1 MQGNGYKKVTVTLG
15 FSPSATPMDDLTI
28 GLIGANSSFAGDV
41 YLDNLILSQKDASGD
56 FVTITAT
63 PNTDGTQA
71 KTEATDKILTMTDPD
86 ASNSAKG
93 IVCIFTGQSQQK
105 LHRTARK
112 IVGSLPA
119 STTYRIIFFSQE
131 IAQKCSDLSLLSFDA
146 STLAFAFSSKFSN

>member
-1 MQGNGYKKVTVTLG
+1 
-15 FSPSATPMDDLTI
+15 MDDLTI

-86 ASNSAKG
+86 ASNSAKALYAYL
-93 IVCIFTGQSQQK
+93 Q
-105 LHRTARK
+105 
-112 IVGSLPA
+112 
-119 STTYRIIFFSQE
+119 
-131 IAQKCSDLSLLSFDA
+131 D
-146 STLAFAFSSKFSN
+146 